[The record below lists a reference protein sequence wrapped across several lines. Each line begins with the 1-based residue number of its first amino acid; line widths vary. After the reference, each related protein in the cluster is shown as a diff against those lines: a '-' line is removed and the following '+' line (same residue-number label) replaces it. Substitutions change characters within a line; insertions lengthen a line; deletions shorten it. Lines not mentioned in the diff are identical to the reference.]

1 MLKPIREESCKVIK
15 EDMIARVARE
25 TGYSRSVVANVIET
39 TLSNITFALSKGDK
53 VQFSGFGTFEPK
65 KRAART
71 GRNPHTKEAVPI
83 PARVLPVF
91 TAGKY
96 LKNAVEKEIGGKK

>member
-1 MLKPIREESCKVIK
+1 MIK
-15 EDMIARVARE
+15 EDIVARVARE
-25 TGYSRSVVANVIET
+25 TGYSRSVVTKVIEN
-39 TLSNITFALSKGDK
+39 TLTNITLALSKGDK

-83 PARVLPVF
+83 PARILPVF

-96 LKNAVEKEIGGKK
+96 LKDAVEKKIGGKK

>member
-1 MLKPIREESCKVIK
+1 MIK

-83 PARVLPVF
+83 PARILPVF

-96 LKNAVEKEIGGKK
+96 LKNAVEKNIK